1 MRRRAVFARA
11 FALATAGLL
20 PASPAAVGAAR
31 ADSPSDTNKDLVRW
45 IIAEAFN
52 AGNLDVV
59 DEALAAG
66 YLDHQA
72 GPDGASGPEAFK
84 AFVRAFRATFPD
96 VQVEVDDLLAE
107 GERIALRVTWRGSQQ
122 GALGA
127 IPATGLPVEF
137 VGYHIYRFEDGKIAE
152 HWGLQDD
159 LGLLLQ
165 LGVIAPGAVP
175 PTPGVAVAAHP
186 RRAAA

>member
-1 MRRRAVFARA
+1 MRRRAVFARVL
-11 FALATAGLL
+11 ALALAALL
-20 PASPAAVGAAR
+20 PAGPAAVGAAR
-31 ADSPSDTNKDLVRW
+31 ADSPAEANKDLVRR

-59 DEALAAG
+59 DEALGAD

-72 GPDGASGPEAFK
+72 GPNAASGPDAFK
-84 AFVRAFRATFPD
+84 AFVRAFRDTFPD
-96 VQVEVDDLLAE
+96 VRVEVEDIVAE

-122 GALGA
+122 GALGS

-137 VGYHIYRFEDGKIAE
+137 GGYHIYRFEDGKIVE

-175 PTPGVAVAAHP
+175 PTPGAAL
-186 RRAAA
+186 RT